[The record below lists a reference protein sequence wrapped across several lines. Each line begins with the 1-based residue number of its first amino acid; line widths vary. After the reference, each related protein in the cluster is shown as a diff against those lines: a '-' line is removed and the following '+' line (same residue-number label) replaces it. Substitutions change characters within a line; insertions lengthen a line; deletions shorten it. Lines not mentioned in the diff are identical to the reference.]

1 MRAPSVPVWLL
12 RGAWLALLAAIPAIS
27 TALDGRSGAVQI
39 VAAAGL
45 WTAWAAG
52 LVAALVPSPLSLT
65 VVRVLAPGAPVVGL
79 VTAVAGAGPVA
90 ATVAVAVG
98 VLAVIVAFAAEVGH
112 AFVQASAYGDEARFL
127 LRPPGPLVA
136 GPLELAWLVMAGAA
150 AGPMLLAAQAWVAGG
165 LVVALGVPLA
175 DVVARRFHRLSMRWL
190 VFVPAGV
197 VVRDPLV
204 LSDTSMFR
212 RATVAAL
219 RLAPATTAATD
230 LTAKALGPAV
240 EVILTGPAD
249 VRMAGT
255 FSERSGHTVTVEAV
269 LVSPSRP
276 GRLLAEAERRGY
288 AAVPPATT
296 NVSDR
301 S

>member
-1 MRAPSVPVWLL
+1 MRAPSLSVWLL

-27 TALDGRSGAVQI
+27 AALDGRSGAVQI
-39 VAAAGL
+39 VAAAAL
-45 WTAWAAG
+45 WTAWAVG
-52 LVAALVPSPLSLT
+52 LVATLVPSPLSLT
-65 VVRVLAPGAPVVGL
+65 VVRVLAPGAPMVGL
-79 VTAVAGAGPVA
+79 LTAVTGAGPMA
-90 ATVAVAVG
+90 ATVAVALG
-98 VLAVIVAFAAEVGH
+98 VLAVVVAFTAEVGH
-112 AFVQASAYGDEARFL
+112 AFAQASAYGDEGRFL

-136 GPLELAWLVMAGAA
+136 GPLELAWLLMAGAA
-150 AGPMLLAAQAWVAGG
+150 AGPMLLAAQAWVAGAVV
-165 LVVALGVPLA
+165 LVVGVPLA
-175 DVVARRFHRLSMRWL
+175 AATARRFHRLSLRWF

-204 LSDTSMFR
+204 LSDTAMFR

-219 RLAPATTAATD
+219 RLAPATTTATD
-230 LTAKALGPAV
+230 LTGKALGPAV
-240 EVILTGPAD
+240 EVRLTGPAN
-249 VRMAGT
+249 VMVAGT
-255 FSERSGHTVTVEAV
+255 VTERSGRTVSVDAV

>member
-1 MRAPSVPVWLL
+1 MRAPSLPLWFL
-12 RGAWLALLAAIPAIS
+12 RGAWVLLLASVPAFTS
-27 TALDGRSGAVQI
+27 ALDGRSGAVQV

-45 WTAWAAG
+45 WLAWAVG
-52 LVAALVPSPLSLT
+52 LVATLVPSPASLT
-65 VVRVLAPGAPVVGL
+65 VVRVLAPGAPVAAVAA
-79 VTAVAGAGPVA
+79 AVAGADGVA
-90 ATVAVAVG
+90 AVVAIAVG
-98 VLAVIVAFAAEVGH
+98 VLVVVMAFTAEVGQ
-112 AFVQASAYGDEARFL
+112 AFVQASAYGDEARFP

-136 GPLELAWLVMAGAA
+136 GPLELAWLVTAATA
-150 AGPMLLAAQAWVAGG
+150 AGPMLLAARAWVAGAVVTAVG
-165 LVVALGVPLA
+165 IPLVPIAL
-175 DVVARRFHRLSMRWL
+175 RRFHRLSLRWF

-204 LSDTSMFR
+204 LADTAMIR
-212 RATVAAL
+212 RAAVAAL
-219 RLAPATTAATD
+219 HLAPATTTATD

-240 EVILTGPAD
+240 EVTLAGSAN
-249 VRMAGT
+249 VLMAAT
-255 FSERSGHTVTVEAV
+255 FAERSGHNVPVAAF